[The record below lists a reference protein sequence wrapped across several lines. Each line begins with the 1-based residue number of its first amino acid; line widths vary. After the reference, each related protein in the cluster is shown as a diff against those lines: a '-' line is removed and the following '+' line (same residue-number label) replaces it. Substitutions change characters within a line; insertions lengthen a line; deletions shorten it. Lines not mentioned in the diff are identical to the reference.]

1 MISTEQLDSV
11 KAWLAQNG
19 DSPSLETELR
29 GAFDDLHFTFCSDDD
44 VISDKPVAEVAGYAL
59 YLVDS
64 SQHCLCLTTDPEGA
78 SGLVVAE
85 IEEED

>member
-1 MISTEQLDSV
+1 VIKEEQLESV
-11 KAWLAQNG
+11 KAWLSANG
-19 DSPSLETELR
+19 GSPAMEMELR

-44 VISDKPVAEVAGYAL
+44 VASDKPVAEVAGYAL

-64 SQHCLCLTTDPEGA
+64 SQHCLCLTTEPESA